1 MAAQGK
7 VDRVDVIVD
16 QWSRERPDLPTE
28 AMGIFGR
35 LGRVAM
41 LLEAAINATFDR
53 HGLQRGEFDV
63 LAALRRSGAPFE
75 LNPSVLA
82 ETMMLSRAGMTGRLD
97 RLEGAGL
104 VRRIA
109 DSADRRSVRV
119 ALTPSGRSLVDIV
132 VADHVENE
140 ERLLSVLAAK
150 DRRELDRISR
160 LLLAGLEAGT

>member
-160 LLLAGLEAGT
+160 LLLAGLEADT